1 MKEKAKIL
9 IFDDDADSLASI
21 ATALR
26 RDGFEVHPFADPKE
40 GLSHLASD
48 GGDVVLTDLKMP
60 GITGLEVVRR
70 VVQEYPAVPVVV
82 VTAFGTVEG
91 AVEAIRAG
99 ASDFLLKP
107 VGIPQ
112 LRAAV
117 FKAAKERSKNVEL
130 EKKDREIRRLREEKT
145 RKQGLGRITGDSRK
159 IKEMI
164 RKIHTVAQ
172 TRMNVLILGESGTG
186 KELVAR
192 AIHDES
198 PRWDKSF
205 LPMNCAAIPENLLE
219 SELFGHEKGAFTG
232 AVAAR
237 PGMMEIADG
246 GTLFLDEVGE
256 MSLALQVKL
265 LRAIEQKE
273 MIRVGGS
280 EVIRVDV
287 RIIAATNQD
296 LRAKVASRT
305 FREDL
310 FYRLNVF
317 GITVP
322 PLRERREDIPKLAA
336 HLLGEIARE
345 NGVAPRKLSPGA
357 RVALLAYRW
366 PGNVRELR
374 NAMETAS
381 LVARGESIEWGD
393 LPPEIL
399 ENILPPSPSGPIPL
413 PSSRTLEE
421 TEREAIVAA
430 LLKTDGNKTQAA
442 KMLGIGLRTLHRKV
456 KEYGIS

>member
-1 MKEKAKIL
+1 MKEKAKVLVI
-9 IFDDDADSLASI
+9 DDDADSLASF

-26 RDGFEVHPFADPKE
+26 RDGFDVHPFADPKE
-40 GLSHLASD
+40 GLAHLASE

-60 GITGLEVVRR
+60 GITGMEVVRR
-70 VVQEYPAVPVVV
+70 VVLENPAVPVVI
-82 VTAFGTVEG
+82 VTAFGTVES

-99 ASDFLLKP
+99 ASDYLLKP

-117 FKAAKERSKNVEL
+117 FKAVKERSKNVEL
-130 EKKDREIRRLREEKT
+130 EEKDREIRRLREEKK
-145 RKQGLGRITGDSRK
+145 RKHGVGKLIGDSRK
-159 IKEMI
+159 MEEMI
-164 RKIHTVAQ
+164 RKIHIVAQ
-172 TRMNVLILGESGTG
+172 TRMNVLIMGESGTG

-192 AIHDES
+192 AIHDQS
-198 PRWDKSF
+198 PRRDMSF
-205 LPMNCAAIPENLLE
+205 LPVNCAAIPEGLLE
-219 SELFGHEKGAFTG
+219 TELFGHEKGAFTG
-232 AVAAR
+232 AVVAR
-237 PGMMEIADG
+237 QGLMEVADG

-273 MIRVGGS
+273 VIRVGGS
-280 EVIRVDV
+280 DVIRVDI

-296 LRAKVASRT
+296 LKAKVVDKT

-317 GITVP
+317 SITVP
-322 PLRERREDIPKLAA
+322 SLRERREDIPKLAG
-336 HLLGEIARE
+336 HLLGEIAVE
-345 NGVAPRKLSPGA
+345 NNVTPKPLSSGA
-357 RVALLAYRW
+357 RIALLAYQW

-381 LVARGESIEWGD
+381 LIAGGESIEWGD

-399 ENILPPSPSGPIPL
+399 KNILPPSPAGPIPL
-413 PSSRTLEE
+413 PAPRTLEE
-421 TEREAIVAA
+421 IEREAIVSA
-430 LLKTDGNKTQAA
+430 LLETDGNKTQAA

>member
-1 MKEKAKIL
+1 
-9 IFDDDADSLASI
+9 
-21 ATALR
+21 
-26 RDGFEVHPFADPKE
+26 
-40 GLSHLASD
+40 
-48 GGDVVLTDLKMP
+48 
-60 GITGLEVVRR
+60 
-70 VVQEYPAVPVVV
+70 
-82 VTAFGTVEG
+82 
-91 AVEAIRAG
+91 
-99 ASDFLLKP
+99 
-107 VGIPQ
+107 
-112 LRAAV
+112 
-117 FKAAKERSKNVEL
+117 
-130 EKKDREIRRLREEKT
+130 
-145 RKQGLGRITGDSRK
+145 
-159 IKEMI
+159 
-164 RKIHTVAQ
+164 
-172 TRMNVLILGESGTG
+172 
-186 KELVAR
+186 
-192 AIHDES
+192 
-198 PRWDKSF
+198 
-205 LPMNCAAIPENLLE
+205 
-219 SELFGHEKGAFTG
+219 
-232 AVAAR
+232 
-237 PGMMEIADG
+237 MMEIADE

-273 MIRVGGS
+273 VIRVGGS

-296 LRAKVASRT
+296 LKAKVASRT

-345 NGVAPRKLSPGA
+345 NNVTPRKLSPGA
-357 RVALLAYRW
+357 RIALLAYQW

-374 NAMETAS
+374 NAMETAA
-381 LVARGESIEWGD
+381 LVAKEGTIEWGD

-399 ENILPPSPSGPIPL
+399 ENILPPSSTGPIPL
-413 PSSRTLEE
+413 PPSRTLEE

>member
-1 MKEKAKIL
+1 
-9 IFDDDADSLASI
+9 
-21 ATALR
+21 
-26 RDGFEVHPFADPKE
+26 
-40 GLSHLASD
+40 
-48 GGDVVLTDLKMP
+48 
-60 GITGLEVVRR
+60 
-70 VVQEYPAVPVVV
+70 
-82 VTAFGTVEG
+82 
-91 AVEAIRAG
+91 
-99 ASDFLLKP
+99 
-107 VGIPQ
+107 
-112 LRAAV
+112 
-117 FKAAKERSKNVEL
+117 
-130 EKKDREIRRLREEKT
+130 
-145 RKQGLGRITGDSRK
+145 
-159 IKEMI
+159 
-164 RKIHTVAQ
+164 
-172 TRMNVLILGESGTG
+172 
-186 KELVAR
+186 
-192 AIHDES
+192 
-198 PRWDKSF
+198 
-205 LPMNCAAIPENLLE
+205 
-219 SELFGHEKGAFTG
+219 
-232 AVAAR
+232 
-237 PGMMEIADG
+237 MMEIADG

-273 MIRVGGS
+273 VIRVGGS

-296 LRAKVASRT
+296 LKAKVASRT

-322 PLRERREDIPKLAA
+322 PLRERRV
-336 HLLGEIARE
+336 GEVARE
-345 NGVAPRKLSPGA
+345 NNVTPRKLSPGA
-357 RVALLAYRW
+357 RIALLAYQW

-381 LVARGESIEWGD
+381 LVATGGTIEWGD

-399 ENILPPSPSGPIPL
+399 ENILPPSSTGPIPL
-413 PSSRTLEE
+413 PPSRTLEE